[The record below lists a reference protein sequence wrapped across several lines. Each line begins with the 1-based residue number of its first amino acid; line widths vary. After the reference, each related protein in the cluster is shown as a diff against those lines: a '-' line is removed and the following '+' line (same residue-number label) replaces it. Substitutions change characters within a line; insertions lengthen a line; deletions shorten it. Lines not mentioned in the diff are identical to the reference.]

1 MDATNKRVNLGQQID
16 KQGQYTSQNCVLVQV
31 LQENKTENADYSVI
45 STISENLK
53 MVILEEDINRY
64 HRGGTFGQAKANQ
77 RSVTVKIS
85 GYNVCHDVFA
95 NKQKL
100 KGKEISISEN
110 LSELPFVKLNKT
122 TQFW

>member
-1 MDATNKRVNLGQQID
+1 
-16 KQGQYTSQNCVLVQV
+16 
-31 LQENKTENADYSVI
+31 
-45 STISENLK
+45 

-95 NKQKL
+95 NNQKL

-110 LSELPFVKLNKT
+110 LSELPFVKLNVT

>member
-31 LQENKTENADYSVI
+31 LEENKTENADYSVI

-110 LSELPFVKLNKT
+110 L
-122 TQFW
+122 